1 VGKNRQKYGSKSEPV
16 FYKDVVQVLPEKR
29 QKTGIGMFVLRSL
42 FWLTALTLLLPPA
55 ADGQPAPRVSAIETF
70 YAARVLLQDVTGVC
84 ERNPAACATSREAL
98 ELMSQKFK
106 TGTEIVSAGI
116 AAGGAISQE
125 ADHGTLMPSDL
136 EPAWTVKSVPDSR
149 ASTPAS

>member
-1 VGKNRQKYGSKSEPV
+1 M
-16 FYKDVVQVLPEKR
+16 
-29 QKTGIGMFVLRSL
+29 GMFVLRSL

-55 ADGQPAPRVSAIETF
+55 GDGQPAPRVSAIETV
-70 YAARVLLQDVTGVC
+70 YAARILLQDLTGVC

-116 AAGGAISQE
+116 AAGGGFSHE

-136 EPAWTVKSVPDSR
+136 EPAWTIESAPGPQ
-149 ASTPAS
+149 STARSSPSS